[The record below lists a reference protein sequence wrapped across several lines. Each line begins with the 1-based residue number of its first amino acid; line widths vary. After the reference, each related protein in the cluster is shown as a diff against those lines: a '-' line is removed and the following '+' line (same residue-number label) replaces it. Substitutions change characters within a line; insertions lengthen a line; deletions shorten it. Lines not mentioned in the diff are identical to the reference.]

1 MNKKKLWFLS
11 LLIGSAFA
19 LTACS
24 SDDDDN
30 TGGNAIPQVAQ
41 MQVTVVFEPGQL
53 GDQGYADRILSGLT
67 ELKQAQET
75 ADANAMDV
83 SYLSLE
89 DASKTQSAIAQWA
102 QQRSNPYASQ
112 VSYERRLLVL
122 TKATQLA
129 WLNQQNLQPTDEV
142 LLLNTDKSVIA
153 SSSLGNRIHVLNIS
167 AAASAEKYF
176 KYIDGQERQ
185 KLVPLVDD
193 IALIRTTNKQLYAD
207 SIAEAFEK
215 HYADKR
221 EAQTLYFDEEVRE
234 EDDLAAASY
243 SFANFYSDYEAMGFY
258 FSIVD
263 LGNANVGYDY
273 YLFNNE
279 ADYGRTLMLDA
290 AIDAV
295 LPRFSI
301 SRKFDKAINDWVN
314 RWKAAEVGSMPQ
326 VEWHGSWDGYVEDDI
341 DL

>member
-30 TGGNAIPQVAQ
+30 KGGEAIPQVAQ

-67 ELKQAQET
+67 ELKQNLET
-75 ADANAMDV
+75 AGANDMDV
-83 SYLSLE
+83 NYLSLE
-89 DASKTQSAIAQWA
+89 DASKTQSALAQWA

-112 VSYERRLLVL
+112 MSYERRLLVL

-129 WLNQQNLQPTDEV
+129 WLNQQSLGANDEV

-153 SSSLGNRIHVLNIS
+153 SSSLGSRIHVLNIS
-167 AAASAEKYF
+167 AAAAAEKYF
-176 KYIDGQERQ
+176 KYVDEQE
-185 KLVPLVDD
+185 KMDEVPQADD
-193 IALIRTTNKQLYAD
+193 LGLFRINDSQLYAD
-207 SIAEAFEK
+207 SIAEAFQK
-215 HYADKR
+215 HYADQR
-221 EAQTLYFDEEVRE
+221 EMQTIYFDEEVADE
-234 EDDLAAASY
+234 TSTAAASY
-243 SFANFYSDYEAMGFY
+243 RLADMFSDYEAAGFY
-258 FSIVD
+258 FFIVD
-263 LGNANVGYDY
+263 LGSANMGYDY

-279 ADYGRTLMLDA
+279 EDYGRTLMLDA
-290 AIDAV
+290 DINNV

-301 SRKFDKAINDWVN
+301 IRKFDKAINDWVN
-314 RWKAAEVGSMPQ
+314 RWKAAEVGTMPQ
-326 VEWHGSWDGYVEDDI
+326 VEWHGNWDGYVEDDI

>member
-83 SYLSLE
+83 CYLSLE

-142 LLLNTDKSVIA
+142 LLLNTDKSVI
-153 SSSLGNRIHVLNIS
+153 
-167 AAASAEKYF
+167 
-176 KYIDGQERQ
+176 GQ
-185 KLVPLVDD
+185 
-193 IALIRTTNKQLYAD
+193 
-207 SIAEAFEK
+207 
-215 HYADKR
+215 
-221 EAQTLYFDEEVRE
+221 
-234 EDDLAAASY
+234 SY
-243 SFANFYSDYEAMGFY
+243 SCAQY
-258 FSIVD
+258 
-263 LGNANVGYDY
+263 LGGC
-273 YLFNNE
+273 F
-279 ADYGRTLMLDA
+279 GR
-290 AIDAV
+290 
-295 LPRFSI
+295 
-301 SRKFDKAINDWVN
+301 
-314 RWKAAEVGSMPQ
+314 EVF
-326 VEWHGSWDGYVEDDI
+326 
-341 DL
+341 